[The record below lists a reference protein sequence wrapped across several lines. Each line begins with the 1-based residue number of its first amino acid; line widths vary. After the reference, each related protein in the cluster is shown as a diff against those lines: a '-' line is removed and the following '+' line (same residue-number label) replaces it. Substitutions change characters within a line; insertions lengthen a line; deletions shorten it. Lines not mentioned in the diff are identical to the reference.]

1 MMYFNMF
8 VKGIRCFFV
17 GISRFYS
24 DTGLIKYAAIPFV
37 LMSGFLFLLC
47 VLSVGLASR
56 LGNAAEEWISSLPR
70 WINWAAQVVSAAA
83 VGGAA
88 ILSLVGAV
96 LIMLVFYETFAGP
109 FFDSLICHYEKKYY
123 GVDFEKLPL
132 KRTVRFLVESLC
144 YSINTLLISSLLF
157 LIALIVP
164 VAGPCLLGIVAGYRL
179 GVTYML
185 PAGFL
190 KNRTVQEQLA
200 LLAGKK
206 SMVSG
211 FGITVYLLFL
221 LPPFI
226 SIFLLPGIILGGT
239 ELLHQI
245 EDNCPES

>member
-1 MMYFNMF
+1 MSY
-8 VKGIRCFFV
+8 RAE
-17 GISRFYS
+17 
-24 DTGLIKYAAIPFV
+24 TGP
-37 LMSGFLFLLC
+37 FLLGAGETREI
-47 VLSVGLASR
+47 VY
-56 LGNAAEEWISSLPR
+56 GN
-70 WINWAAQVVSAAA
+70 
-83 VGGAA
+83 
-88 ILSLVGAV
+88 
-96 LIMLVFYETFAGP
+96 
-109 FFDSLICHYEKKYY
+109 
-123 GVDFEKLPL
+123 
-132 KRTVRFLVESLC
+132 
-144 YSINTLLISSLLF
+144 SILLF